1 MTNHRYFVVIRR
13 KISRVVEVAAPSAA
27 AARKVVNEY
36 GLDSAFEDF
45 PQVETLQR
53 TEHRIMSVLKI

>member
-1 MTNHRYFVVIRR
+1 MTNHRYFVVIRQ

-27 AARKVVNEY
+27 AARKTVNEY
-36 GLDSAFEDF
+36 GIDLAFRDF

-53 TEHRIMSVLKI
+53 TEHRIMSVLKL